1 MMKKWRRTVAG
12 VFCVAGMALLALV
25 GCGPGQEEGPDG
37 PQQEERPDAVI
48 GVSVLTFSNPFF
60 HELADAIAD
69 EAAKYNYKV
78 IITDGDFDSVRQDQQ
93 VADFIT
99 QQVNAIVLCPCD
111 SEAVGATIAKA
122 NAAGIPVFTADIA
135 SLAEQGEVVCHV
147 ATDNYEGGRKAAEAV
162 IEVLNGSGKVAILDY
177 PVIESVIMRTD
188 GFHDVIDP
196 LSPAIEIVATL
207 PGDGEKA
214 KSKSAAEDILQSHP
228 DLDVFFCVNDPS
240 ALGAVVAIERAQMQD
255 QVSVVGFDAQLEAR
269 LAVRKGLL
277 YATVTQYPKQIGAKT
292 ADAVHRYL
300 LGEEVE
306 REILIPAAIYRKADA
321 DADPEL
327 ADAQ

>member
-1 MMKKWRRTVAG
+1 MMTKWRRA
-12 VFCVAGMALLALV
+12 VAGMAVLALV
-25 GCGPGQEEGPDG
+25 GCGPGQDG
-37 PQQEERPDAVI
+37 ESQGRGGEKPDAVI

-69 EAAKYNYKV
+69 EAKQYNYKV
-78 IITDGDFDSVRQDQQ
+78 IITDGDFDPVKQDQQ
-93 VADFIT
+93 VDDFIT
-99 QQVNAIVLCPCD
+99 RQFDAIVLCPCD
-111 SEAVGATIAKA
+111 SKAVGATIAKA

-135 SLAEQGEVVCHV
+135 SLADRGEVVCHV
-147 ATDNYEGGRKAAEAV
+147 ATDNYQGGRKAAEAV
-162 IEVLNGSGKVAILDY
+162 IEALGGSGKVAILDY

-188 GFHDVIDP
+188 GFRDVIDA
-196 LSPAIEIVATL
+196 LSGAIEIVATL

-228 DLDVFFCVNDPS
+228 DLNAFFCVNDPS
-240 ALGAVVAIERAQMQD
+240 ALGAAVAVENAEMLD